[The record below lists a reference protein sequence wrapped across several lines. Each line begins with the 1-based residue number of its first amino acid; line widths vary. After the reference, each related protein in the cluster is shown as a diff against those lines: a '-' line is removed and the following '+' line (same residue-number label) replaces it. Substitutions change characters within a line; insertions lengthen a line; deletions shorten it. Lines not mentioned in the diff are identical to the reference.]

1 MTTKQLLSELDG
13 QEVWVNLNRFEERV
27 CIGIGYPSCIC
38 GGKMFKPTK
47 TEAEEIF
54 KAYMIQEL
62 GSDSQQQKALEDEF
76 GKLGE

>member
-1 MTTKQLLSELDG
+1 MTTKQLLSELNG
-13 QEVWVNLNRFEERV
+13 QEVWVDLDRFEGRV
-27 CIGIGYPSCIC
+27 CVGIGYPSCIC
-38 GGKMFKPTK
+38 DGKMFKPSK

-62 GSDSQQQKALEDEF
+62 GSDSQQQKALEEEF